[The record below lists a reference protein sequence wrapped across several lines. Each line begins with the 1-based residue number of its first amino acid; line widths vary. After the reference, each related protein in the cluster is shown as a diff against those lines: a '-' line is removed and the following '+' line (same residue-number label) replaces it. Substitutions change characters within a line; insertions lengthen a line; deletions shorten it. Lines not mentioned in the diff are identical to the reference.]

1 MSSISDKRFQGI
13 PCFRGHD
20 GIRYISNNECVHCA
34 IKRGRISAKKFREK
48 NREFVRKQERE
59 RRRLEGPMPKNKT
72 LLRSARDRARRRGY
86 EFNLTQEW
94 VDERIAKGCV
104 LTGWAFDLE
113 HKGKAVPLSP
123 SIDRIDSEKGYT
135 PDNCRMVCWIV
146 NRALGNFGSEIF
158 LKMCAAILRKM

>member
-1 MSSISDKRFQGI
+1 
-13 PCFRGHD
+13 
-20 GIRYISNNECVHCA
+20 
-34 IKRGRISAKKFREK
+34 
-48 NREFVRKQERE
+48 
-59 RRRLEGPMPKNKT
+59 MPKNKT